1 MDYDLS
7 HSLYPSGRG
16 CGTTWTPGT
25 TKFMPAKIIKPTPSQ
40 QRMILSDASVS
51 VLIGPQGEGKTFGAV
66 GKILHHAQ
74 QFPYKIRGAIIRDR
88 FTNIQTNTIPS
99 INKVCGEI
107 VTFHNDGRLM
117 RAPNIDLDLF
127 GVEDLA
133 DMNRLQG
140 SEYYIVWIE
149 EPAPYFQSSVGIREE
164 VFDICYS
171 RGGRE
176 EGAVSV
182 IVVTM
187 NPASKSHWT
196 YKRFILNPMP
206 DMEVIR
212 IPYGENPH
220 LSQKER
226 GRAMET
232 WKNKPDMYARYV
244 KGEFASVHIGEEVVS
259 EFREARGEGTICHV
273 SKGPL
278 VPAEC
283 LTFRLWD
290 GWLNPT
296 CVFIQVTPGG
306 QVLILQT
313 VRGENIGMKQ
323 LIEQQ
328 VKPLIATKY
337 HKIQEW
343 RDIGDLHLRDKD
355 QSDSTKSAAE
365 VVERSLNTYFE
376 DGDMSWESRRETLK
390 EAFNM
395 TVDGEPKIL
404 VSCDDDIMIEALGGG
419 WHYPKS
425 PSGIVGDKPVKDIHS
440 HPGDALSH
448 GLAMILHPSG
458 NDRKRYDS
466 YDTEYDPF
474 REGRLHEV
482 GGDDWDP
489 FNEVK
494 YAS

>member
-1 MDYDLS
+1 MV
-7 HSLYPSGRG
+7 PR
-16 CGTTWTPGT
+16 
-25 TKFMPAKIIKPTPSQ
+25 IIHPTPSQ
-40 QRMILSDASVS
+40 QRMILSEKSVV
-51 VLIGPQGEGKTFGAV
+51 VLIGPQGEGKTFGAI

-74 QFPYKIRGAIIRDR
+74 RFPYKIRGAIIRDR

-99 INKVCGEI
+99 IMKVCGEI
-107 VTFHNDGRLM
+107 VTFHNDGHLM

-149 EPAPYFQSSVGIREE
+149 EPAPYFDAGSIGIREQ

-176 EGAVSV
+176 EGAIST

-187 NPASKSHWT
+187 NPASKTHWT
-196 YKRFILNPMP
+196 YRRFILRPME

-220 LSQKER
+220 LSSKER
-226 GRAMET
+226 NRSKEV
-232 WKNKPDMYARYV
+232 WKAHPDMLARYV
-244 KGEFASVHIGEEVVS
+244 QGEFASVHIGEAVVP
-259 EFREARGEGTICHV
+259 EFKE
-273 SKGPL
+273 SKNISKVPL
-278 VPAEC
+278 EPNDC

-296 CVFIQVTPGG
+296 CVFVQVSPMG
-306 QVLILQT
+306 QVFILGT

-323 LIEQQ
+323 LIEQF
-328 VKPLIATKY
+328 VKPVMATKY
-337 HKIQEW
+337 FKIKEW
-343 RDIGDLHLRDKD
+343 RDIGDLHLRDVD
-355 QSDSTKSAAE
+355 QSDSTKCAAE
-365 VVERSLNTYFE
+365 VVEKSLGTYFE

-390 EAFNM
+390 EVFNM
-395 TVDGEPKIL
+395 TVDGEPKII

-419 WHYPKS
+419 WHYSKS
-425 PSGIVGDKPVKDIHS
+425 PSGVITDKPVKDKHS

-448 GLAMILHPSG
+448 GLAMILHPNSKEH
-458 NDRKRYDS
+458 KRYDS
-466 YDTEYDPF
+466 YATEYDPF
-474 REGRLHEV
+474 KEERLHVAGEPS
-482 GGDDWDP
+482 DDWDP
-489 FNEVK
+489 FK
-494 YAS
+494 